1 MTEQSDFERSWLVKF
16 ADCIEE
22 AAGEEVSKQVIK
34 SSEDLSMRSDRTDVI
49 DWACTALEKLIGFV
63 GEPTAME
70 IMTGCACQY
79 PRQDLKDIRLDYEEF
94 GDIDRALQMLQEKFE
109 YFLREVMQLDEEM
122 IEEIVNRGWGLA
134 GIRQGNTILC
144 TKIPKSGNLI
154 EYMAEKDPD
163 LKRQLYCHC
172 PRVRDALKIGR
183 SIPIVYCYCGA
194 GFYKG
199 IWEEILGEPVQVEVL
214 ESVLQGD
221 TVCKIAIRL
230 PD

>member
-1 MTEQSDFERSWLVKF
+1 MTKQYDFERSWLEKF

-22 AAGEEVSKQVIK
+22 AAGEDVSKQVIK
-34 SSEDLSMRSDRTDVI
+34 GSEELSMRSDRTDVI
-49 DWACTALEKLIGFV
+49 DWSCTALEKLIDFV
-63 GEPTAME
+63 GESTAME

-79 PRQDLKDIRLDYEEF
+79 PRQDLQDIRLDYEELR
-94 GDIDRALQMLQEKFE
+94 DIDRSLQMLQEKFE
-109 YFLREVMQLDEEM
+109 HFLREVMQLDEEM

-134 GIRQGNTILC
+134 GIRQGNTIVT

-154 EYMAEKDPD
+154 EYMEERDPD

-172 PRVRDALKIGR
+172 PRVRDALKTGR
-183 SIPIVYCYCGA
+183 SIPTVYCYCGA
-194 GFYKG
+194 GFYKS

-221 TVCKIAIRL
+221 PVCKIAIKL
-230 PD
+230 PV